1 MCTFYISEW
10 LFSSSGFFPGILL
23 AWKKKFKPL
32 RKTYIKQNMNLWL
45 TKFHIHPTLY
55 DQSRATK
62 GKLYPNRSHNPDPA
76 NHSKRDSNFL
86 Q

>member
-1 MCTFYISEW
+1 
-10 LFSSSGFFPGILL
+10 
-23 AWKKKFKPL
+23 
-32 RKTYIKQNMNLWL
+32 MNLWL